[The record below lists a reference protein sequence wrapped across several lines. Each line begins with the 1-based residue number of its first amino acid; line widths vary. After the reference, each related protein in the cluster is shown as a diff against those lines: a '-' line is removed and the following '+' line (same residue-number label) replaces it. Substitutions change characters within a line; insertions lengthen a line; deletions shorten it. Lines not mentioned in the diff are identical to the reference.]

1 MKVCINAG
9 HCPGKDSGAVGKISK
24 EVNLN
29 RAIALE
35 VCKQLDNLGIDVV
48 FVQEQSLATVCRIA
62 NSEKADV
69 FVSIHCNAAEN
80 KSANGTETFYWTSDT
95 KSRTLANCVQ
105 NRLLDALRTRNRG
118 LKDGTWLYVLKR
130 SAMPAILTE
139 VGFISNEKE
148 ERLINDNIKKIGG
161 AIAKGILDYQR
172 M

>member
-105 NRLLDALRTRNRG
+105 NRLLDTLRTRNRG
-118 LKDGTWLYVLKR
+118 LKDGTWLYPNRRKTP
-130 SAMPAILTE
+130 S
-139 VGFISNEKE
+139 
-148 ERLINDNIKKIGG
+148 
-161 AIAKGILDYQR
+161 
-172 M
+172 

>member
-1 MKVCINAG
+1 M
-9 HCPGKDSGAVGKISK
+9 
-24 EVNLN
+24 
-29 RAIALE
+29 
-35 VCKQLDNLGIDVV
+35 

-118 LKDGTWLYVLKR
+118 LKDGTWLYVQCNTQHDRDVNAVRNILSKDLEMQK
-130 SAMPAILTE
+130 SA
-139 VGFISNEKE
+139 
-148 ERLINDNIKKIGG
+148 
-161 AIAKGILDYQR
+161 
-172 M
+172 